1 MYLKFIINIA
11 HHCSLY
17 KAAAF
22 VYLGDESSS
31 HLCSLLASTWD
42 ELQTKPGTAT
52 RWRKCALPLQA
63 HQIKLT
69 SPTFT
74 ATSNDVSTRQEGEKE
89 DRKGKPGWG
98 RVDLGKNPGFTKRET
113 ISLLKSLALLICMFF
128 QTFVPLIKNNKNL
141 LFGCLGLNSL
151 AKEILSV
158 NKIPTGKK
166 NDA

>member
-11 HHCSLY
+11 HNCSLY
-17 KAAAF
+17 KT
-22 VYLGDESSS
+22 DESSS

-52 RWRKCALPLQA
+52 RWCNCALPLQA

-74 ATSNDVSTRQEGEKE
+74 ATSNDVSTWQEGEKE
-89 DRKGKPGWG
+89 ERKGKPGWG

-128 QTFVPLIKNNKNL
+128 QTFVPLIKKKQKPFIWVSRPEL
-141 LFGCLGLNSL
+141 SCKIDSQRQQNSYWE
-151 AKEILSV
+151 K
-158 NKIPTGKK
+158 KIMRK
-166 NDA
+166 